1 MTQDEMM
8 KQMMA
13 MMATMQKMNEELVA
27 LKSAPKVEPK
37 AKAEPKEPR
46 KKWDEMD
53 DTEKAEAKK
62 EQTAKALEV
71 PLADRL
77 AKIKSKMEDWKSK
90 VQNPAVKMGKAEKG
104 IGWIA
109 TYEITSKAGKQ
120 FKYITV
126 HPVSWAE
133 NYEQVKADL
142 AGMGYRPTMINWLLR
157 YSIQYTDEKF
167 AELKDYCGKLFK
179 AQKEEPKEEP
189 KVEEPEVEED
199 PMEVEEQA
207 YEETEQVEE
216 QVEQVEELTDEEVKT
231 KIAENAE
238 LLEARDALAKAKAE
252 LEELNK
258 QLEAKRNSVSQVL
271 NEYKYTTA

>member
-37 AKAEPKEPR
+37 
-46 KKWDEMD
+46 
-53 DTEKAEAKK
+53 
-62 EQTAKALEV
+62 TAKALEV

-77 AKIKSKMEDWKSK
+77 AKIKSKMEDWKAK

-189 KVEEPEVEED
+189 KVED

-207 YEETEQVEE
+207 YEETEEE
-216 QVEQVEELTDEEVKT
+216 VEQVAEPTEPTEEEVKQ

-238 LLEARDALAKAKAE
+238 LLDARYALAKAKAE
-252 LEELNK
+252 LEALNK

-271 NEYKYTTA
+271 NEYKYTTAE